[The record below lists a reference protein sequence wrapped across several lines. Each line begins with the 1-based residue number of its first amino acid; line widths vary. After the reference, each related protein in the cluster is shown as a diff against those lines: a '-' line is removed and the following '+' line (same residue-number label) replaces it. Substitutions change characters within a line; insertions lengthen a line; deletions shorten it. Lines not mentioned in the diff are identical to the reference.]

1 MITTITKRKD
11 LEVRK
16 IMYNYFNFNGTQI
29 NDLAIVTSIEKPYI
43 PEKSIDTISVSS
55 RDGEI
60 FDGAKYDPIS
70 IPISLAIIGASEE
83 EYKTRVQC
91 LHDIFN
97 TKQEVPIKFCENI
110 TIYGMLKGSFK
121 VKKKNSMSGYS
132 DIELICHTPYSY
144 SDNVQAYNAEDNQQ
158 TVVVENNGELPTL
171 PYVSIGFGADAHF
184 AQLQN
189 NKTGERILVGDYPHL
204 QLSTTK
210 KEQTL
215 ILHDP
220 CTSVGTLIQSG
231 ANINSGRGTGGSFT
245 ISSGGESFILS
256 ELGSSSTEKI
266 KGACARI
273 ALSKNIDDFKVM
285 VRMQCRSS
293 GKNGDPNNLLS
304 EQEKVQEKVIE
315 GGKVT
320 YYEVTANGVNY
331 RTQPSTKGKSQG
343 IIPKGTKLTDVT
355 IQNGWA
361 KIKYKTKTYYVSAKY
376 IKKQVKDNSK
386 SVVKEFTVA
395 NMWLTPSKTLTGAS
409 GVVYTK
415 PNPSSKVEC
424 TIPYGTKLRIIQRPY
439 TYKPKDS
446 NSASQT
452 ITYYRIYKPWKDKN
466 GKKHYGYINVDNL
479 KGAGAMDNSVDY
491 SDDPAY
497 ADHKTGIAE
506 VYGFD
511 VNGTQIFRLYLGDI
525 NPYFEYNQAEVSVS
539 KKSILITSNDKPK
552 EKTDQ
557 TVDNNGK
564 IVTNHY
570 MSGKHGTW
578 NDANAY
584 FTLTRKKTGEN
595 YVYSA
600 QVQKNDDGKFTQSI
614 SANNKRSSEFSTN
627 ALSYLAIYI
636 GTMADSLEN
645 ACGVGISDIKVY
657 ELNPEGEEEVNVKY
671 FESGDKLDL
680 DFENGDCYLNN
691 ELRNDLVDIGSIY
704 FTVDEGETTLQV
716 VSDDTSASLGV
727 LVRERWLGVVD
738 EDRSTPPQN
747 LNLTS
752 E

>member
-1 MITTITKRKD
+1 
-11 LEVRK
+11 
-16 IMYNYFNFNGTQI
+16 MYNYFNFNGTQI

-43 PEKSIDTISVSS
+43 PEKSIDTINVSS

-60 FDGAKYDPIS
+60 FDGAKYDPVS
-70 IPISLAIIGASEE
+70 IPISLVIIGDTEE
-83 EYKTRVQC
+83 DYKTRVQC
-91 LHDIFN
+91 LHDILN

-110 TIYGMLKGSFK
+110 TIYGMLKGALK
-121 VKKKNSMSGYS
+121 VKKKNSMSGYA

-144 SDNVQAYNAEDNQQ
+144 SDNVQAYNAEDGQQ
-158 TVVVENNGELPTL
+158 TVVVENNGELATL

-184 AQLQN
+184 AQVQN
-189 NKTGERILVGDYPHL
+189 NKTGEKILVGDYPQL

-210 KEQTL
+210 SEQTL

-231 ANINSGRGTGGSFT
+231 ANINSGRGTDGSFT

-256 ELGSSSTEKI
+256 ELGNSSEKI

-273 ALSKNIDDFKVM
+273 TLSKNIDDFKVM

-293 GKNGDPNNLLS
+293 GKNGDPNNIKS
-304 EQEKVQEKVIE
+304 EQEKVNETV
-315 GGKVT
+315 VT
-320 YYEVTANGVNY
+320 GDKSYYYEVTANGLNY
-331 RTQPSTKGKSQG
+331 RTGPGTNYTSKG
-343 IIPKGTKLTDVT
+343 IIPKGTKLTEVT

-361 KIKYKTKTYYVSAKY
+361 KIKYKTKTYYVYAKY
-376 IKKQVKDNSK
+376 LKKKVKDNSK
-386 SVVKEFTVA
+386 STVQTFTVA
-395 NMWLTPSKTLTGAS
+395 NMLLVPTKTLTGAS

-415 PNPSSKVEC
+415 PNLGSKVEC
-424 TIPYGTKLRIIQRPY
+424 TIPYGTTLRIIQRTY
-439 TYKPKDS
+439 TYTYTDS
-446 NSASQT
+446 NNSKQT
-452 ITYYRIYKPWKDKN
+452 VKFYRIYKPWKDKN
-466 GKKHYGYINVDNL
+466 GKNHYGYVNVDNL
-479 KGAGAMDNSVDY
+479 KGYAGVDNSVDY

-511 VNGTQIFRLYLGDI
+511 INGTQIFRLYLGDI
-525 NPYFEYNQAEVSVS
+525 NQYFEYNQAEVSVS
-539 KKSILITSNDKPK
+539 KNSILKTSNTTPK
-552 EKTDQ
+552 EYTDK
-557 TVDNNGK
+557 TVDANGK
-564 IVTNHY
+564 TVTNHY
-570 MSGKHGTW
+570 MSGQYGSW

-584 FTLTRKKTGEN
+584 FTLTRKKTGKY

-600 QVQKNDDGKFTQSI
+600 QVQKNDDGTFTQSV
-614 SANNKRSSEFSTN
+614 SANNKRSSEYSTEP
-627 ALSYLAIYI
+627 LSYLAIYI
-636 GTMADSLEN
+636 GTMADKLEN

-657 ELNPEGEEEVNVKY
+657 ELNPESEEISNIKY
-671 FESGDKLDL
+671 FKAGDKVDL

-691 ELRNDLVDIGSIY
+691 ELRNDLVDIGSSY

-716 VSDDTSASLGV
+716 VSDDTTASLGV
-727 LVRERWLGVVD
+727 LIREKWLGVVD

>member
-1 MITTITKRKD
+1 
-11 LEVRK
+11 
-16 IMYNYFNFNGTQI
+16 MYNYFNFNGTQI

-43 PEKSIDTISVSS
+43 PEKSIDTINVSS

-60 FDGAKYDPIS
+60 FDGAKYDPVS
-70 IPISLAIIGASEE
+70 IPISLVIIGDTEE
-83 EYKTRVQC
+83 DYKTRVQC
-91 LHDIFN
+91 LHDILN

-110 TIYGMLKGSFK
+110 TIYGMLKGALK
-121 VKKKNSMSGYS
+121 VKKKNSMSGYA

-144 SDNVQAYNAEDNQQ
+144 SDNVQAYNAEDGQQ
-158 TVVVENNGELPTL
+158 TVVVENNGELATL

-184 AQLQN
+184 AQVQN
-189 NKTGERILVGDYPHL
+189 NKTGEKILVGDYPQL

-210 KEQTL
+210 SEQTL

-231 ANINSGRGTGGSFT
+231 ANINSGRGTDGSFT

-256 ELGSSSTEKI
+256 ELGNSSEKI

-293 GKNGDPNNLLS
+293 GINGDPNNIKS
-304 EQEKVQEKVIE
+304 EQEKVNETV
-315 GGKVT
+315 VT
-320 YYEVTANGVNY
+320 GDKSYYYEVTANGLNY
-331 RTQPSTKGKSQG
+331 RTGPGTNYTSKG
-343 IIPKGTKLTDVT
+343 IIPKGTKLTEVT

-361 KIKYKTKTYYVSAKY
+361 KIKYKTKTYYVYAKY
-376 IKKQVKDNSK
+376 LKKKVKDNSK
-386 SVVKEFTVA
+386 STVQTFTVA
-395 NMWLTPSKTLTGAS
+395 NMLLVPTKTLTGAS

-415 PNPSSKVEC
+415 PNLGSKVEC
-424 TIPYGTKLRIIQRPY
+424 TIPYGTTLRIIQRTY
-439 TYKPKDS
+439 TYTYTDS
-446 NSASQT
+446 NNSKQT
-452 ITYYRIYKPWKDKN
+452 VKFYRIYKPWKDKN
-466 GKKHYGYINVDNL
+466 GKNHYGYVNVDNL
-479 KGAGAMDNSVDY
+479 KGYAGVDNSVDY

-511 VNGTQIFRLYLGDI
+511 INGTQIFRLYLGDI
-525 NPYFEYNQAEVSVS
+525 NQYFEYNQAEVSVS
-539 KKSILITSNDKPK
+539 KNSILKTSNTTPK
-552 EKTDQ
+552 EYTDK
-557 TVDNNGK
+557 TVDANGK
-564 IVTNHY
+564 TVTNHY
-570 MSGKHGTW
+570 MSGQYGSW

-584 FTLTRKKTGEN
+584 FTLTRKKTGKY

-600 QVQKNDDGKFTQSI
+600 QVQKNDDGTFTQSV
-614 SANNKRSSEFSTN
+614 SANNKRSSEYSTEP
-627 ALSYLAIYI
+627 LSYLAIYI
-636 GTMADSLEN
+636 GTMADKLEN

-657 ELNPEGEEEVNVKY
+657 ELNPESEEISNIKY

-691 ELRNDLVDIGSIY
+691 ELRNDLVDIGSSY

-727 LVRERWLGVVD
+727 LIREKWLGVVD
-738 EDRSTPPQN
+738 EDRSTPAEN

>member
-1 MITTITKRKD
+1 
-11 LEVRK
+11 
-16 IMYNYFNFNGTQI
+16 MYNYFNFNGTQI

-43 PEKSIDTISVSS
+43 PEKSIDTINVSS

-60 FDGAKYDPIS
+60 FDGAKYDPVS
-70 IPISLAIIGASEE
+70 IPISLAIIGDTEE

-91 LHDIFN
+91 LHDILS

-110 TIYGMLKGSFK
+110 TIYGMLKGALK
-121 VKKKNSMSGYS
+121 VKKKNSMSGYA

-144 SDNVQAYNAEDNQQ
+144 SDNVHAYNAEDGQQ
-158 TVVVENNGELPTL
+158 TVVVENNGELATL

-184 AQLQN
+184 AQVQN
-189 NKTGERILVGDYPHL
+189 NKTGEKILVGDYPQL

-210 KEQTL
+210 SEQTL

-231 ANINSGRGTGGSFT
+231 ANINAGRGTDGSFT

-256 ELGSSSTEKI
+256 ELGNSSEKI

-293 GKNGDPNNLLS
+293 GKNGDPNNVLS
-304 EQEKVQEKVIE
+304 EQEKVKETVVE

-320 YYEVTANGVNY
+320 YYEVTANGLNY
-331 RTQPSTKGKSQG
+331 RTGPGTNYTSKG

-361 KIKYKTKTYYVSAKY
+361 KIKYKTKTYYVYAKY
-376 IKKQVKDNSK
+376 LTQKIKDNSK
-386 SVVKEFTVA
+386 STVQEFTVA

-409 GVVYTK
+409 CVVYTK
-415 PNPSSKVEC
+415 PDLGSKVEC
-424 TIPYGTKLRIIQRPY
+424 TIPYGTVLRIIQRTY
-439 TYKPKDS
+439 TYTYTDS
-446 NSASQT
+446 NNSKQT
-452 ITYYRIYKPWKDKN
+452 VKFYRIYKPWKDKN
-466 GKKHYGYINVDNL
+466 GKNHYGYINVDNL
-479 KGAGAMDNSVDY
+479 KGAAAMDTSVDY
-491 SDDPAY
+491 TNDPAY

-511 VNGTQIFRLYLGDI
+511 INGTQIFRLYLGDI
-525 NPYFEYNQAEVSVS
+525 NQYFEYNQAEVSVS
-539 KKSILITSNDKPK
+539 KKSILITSNDTPK

-570 MSGKHGTW
+570 MSGKHGSW

-584 FTLTRKKTGEN
+584 FTLTRKKTGEY

-600 QVQKNDDGKFTQSI
+600 QVQKNDDGTFTQSV
-614 SANNKRSSEFSTN
+614 SANNKRSSEYSTEP
-627 ALSYLAIYI
+627 LSYLAIYI
-636 GTMADSLEN
+636 GTMADKLEN

-657 ELNPEGEEEVNVKY
+657 ELNPESEEISNIKY

-691 ELRNDLVDIGSIY
+691 ELRNDLVDIGSSY

-727 LVRERWLGVVD
+727 LIREKWLGVVD
-738 EDRSTPPQN
+738 EDRSTPAEN

>member
-1 MITTITKRKD
+1 
-11 LEVRK
+11 
-16 IMYNYFNFNGTQI
+16 MYNYFNFNGSQI

-70 IPISLAIIGASEE
+70 IPISLVVIGDNEE
-83 EYKTRVQC
+83 DYKTRVQC
-91 LHDIFN
+91 LHDLLS

-110 TIYGMLKGSFK
+110 TIYGMLKGSLK
-121 VKKKNSMSGYS
+121 VKKKNSVSGYA

-144 SDNVQAYNAEDNQQ
+144 SDNVQAYNAEDNAQ
-158 TVVVENNGELPTL
+158 TVVVENNGEVATL

-189 NKTGERILVGDYPHL
+189 NKTGEKILVGDYPQL

-231 ANINSGRGTGGSFT
+231 ANINSGRGTDGSFT

-256 ELGSSSTEKI
+256 ELGSSTEKI

-273 ALSKNIDDFKVM
+273 NLSKNIDDFKVM

-293 GKNGDPNNLLS
+293 GKNGDPNNVLS
-304 EQEKVQEKVIE
+304 EQEKVKETVVE

-395 NMWLTPSKTLTGAS
+395 NMWLTPSKTLTGGSCA
-409 GVVYTK
+409 VYTK
-415 PNPSSKVEC
+415 PNPGSKVEC
-424 TIPYGTKLRIIQRPY
+424 TIPYGTKLRIIQRVY

-466 GKKHYGYINVDNL
+466 GKKHTGYINVDYL
-479 KGAGAMDNSVDY
+479 KGAAAIDNSVDY

-557 TVDNNGK
+557 TVDNSGK
-564 IVTNHY
+564 IITNHY
-570 MSGKHGTW
+570 MSGKHGSW

-584 FTLTRKKTGEN
+584 FTLTRKKTGKN

-600 QVQKNDDGKFTQSI
+600 QVQKNDDGKFTQSV
-614 SANNKRSSEFSTN
+614 SANNKRSSEYSTN

-657 ELNPEGEEEVNVKY
+657 ELNPESEEQVNIKY

-691 ELRNDLVDIGSIY
+691 ELRNDLVDIGSSY

-716 VSDDTSASLGV
+716 VSDDTTASLGV
-727 LVRERWLGVVD
+727 LIRERWLGVVD
-738 EDRSTPPQN
+738 EDRSTPAQN

>member
-1 MITTITKRKD
+1 
-11 LEVRK
+11 
-16 IMYNYFNFNGTQI
+16 MYNYFNFNGSQI

-43 PEKSIDTISVSS
+43 PEKSIDTIDVSS

-60 FDGAKYDPIS
+60 FDGAKYDSIT
-70 IPISLAIIGASEE
+70 IPISLAIVGVSEND
-83 EYKTRVQC
+83 YRTRVQC
-91 LHDIFN
+91 LHDILS

-110 TIYGMLKGSFK
+110 TIYGMLKGVFK
-121 VKKKNSMSGYS
+121 VKKKNSTSGYA
-132 DIELICHTPYSY
+132 DIELICHVPYSY
-144 SDNVQAYNAEDNQQ
+144 SDNVLAYNTEENAQE
-158 TVVVENNGELPTL
+158 VVVENNGGLPTL
-171 PYVSIGFGADAHF
+171 PYVSIGFGKDAHF
-184 AQLQN
+184 AQIQN
-189 NKTGERILVGDYPHL
+189 NKTGEKLLVGDYPKL
-204 QLSTTK
+204 ELSTTK

-256 ELGSSSTEKI
+256 ELGNSTEKI

-293 GKNGDPNNLLS
+293 GKNGDPNNVLS
-304 EQEKVQEKVIE
+304 EQEKVKETVVE
-315 GGKVT
+315 GSKVT

-376 IKKQVKDNSK
+376 IKKKVKDNSK
-386 SVVKEFTVA
+386 STVKEFTVA
-395 NMWLTPSKTLTGAS
+395 NMWLTPSKTLTGGS

-415 PNPSSKVEC
+415 PNPGSKVEC
-424 TIPYGTKLRIIQRPY
+424 TIPYGTKLRIIQRAY

-466 GKKHYGYINVDNL
+466 GKNHYGYINVDNL
-479 KGAGAMDNSVDY
+479 KGAAAIDNSVDY

-557 TVDNNGK
+557 TVDNSGK
-564 IVTNHY
+564 VVTNHY

-584 FTLTRKKTGEN
+584 FTLTRKKTGKN

-600 QVQKNDDGKFTQSI
+600 QIQKNDDGKFTQSI

-657 ELNPEGEEEVNVKY
+657 DLSPESEEQVNVKY

-716 VSDDTSASLGV
+716 VSDDKSASLGV
-727 LVRERWLGVVD
+727 LVREKWLGVVD

>member
-1 MITTITKRKD
+1 
-11 LEVRK
+11 
-16 IMYNYFNFNGTQI
+16 MYNYFNFNGTQI

-43 PEKSIDTISVSS
+43 PEKSIDTINVSS

-60 FDGAKYDPIS
+60 FDGAKYDSIS
-70 IPISLAIIGASEE
+70 IPISLAVIGDTEDD
-83 EYKTRVQC
+83 YKTRVQC
-91 LHDIFN
+91 LHDILD

-110 TIYGMLKGSFK
+110 TIYGMLKGALK
-121 VKKKNSMSGYS
+121 VKKKNSMSGYA

-144 SDNVQAYNAEDNQQ
+144 SDNVHAYNAEDGQQ
-158 TVVVENNGELPTL
+158 TVVVENNGELATL

-184 AQLQN
+184 AQVQN
-189 NKTGERILVGDYPHL
+189 NKTGEKILVGDYPQL

-210 KEQTL
+210 SEQTL

-231 ANINSGRGTGGSFT
+231 ANINAGRGTDGSFT

-256 ELGSSSTEKI
+256 ELGNSSEKI

-293 GKNGDPNNLLS
+293 GKNGDPNNIKS
-304 EQEKVQEKVIE
+304 EQEKVNETV
-315 GGKVT
+315 VT
-320 YYEVTANGVNY
+320 GDKSYYYEVTANGLNY
-331 RTQPSTKGKSQG
+331 RTGPGTNYTSKG
-343 IIPKGTKLTDVT
+343 IIPKGTKLTEVT

-361 KIKYKTKTYYVSAKY
+361 KIKYKTKTYYVYAKY
-376 IKKQVKDNSK
+376 LKKKVKDNSK
-386 SVVKEFTVA
+386 STVQTFTVA
-395 NMWLTPSKTLTGAS
+395 NMLLVPTKTLTGAS

-415 PNPSSKVEC
+415 PNLGSKVEC
-424 TIPYGTKLRIIQRPY
+424 TIPYGTTLRIIQRTY
-439 TYKPKDS
+439 TYTYTDS
-446 NSASQT
+446 NNSKQT
-452 ITYYRIYKPWKDKN
+452 VKFYRIYKPWKDKN
-466 GKKHYGYINVDNL
+466 GKNHYGYVNVDNL
-479 KGAGAMDNSVDY
+479 KGYAGVDNSVDY

-511 VNGTQIFRLYLGDI
+511 INGTQIFRLYLGDI
-525 NPYFEYNQAEVSVS
+525 NQYFEYNQAEVSIS
-539 KKSILITSNDKPK
+539 KKSILKTSNDSPN
-552 EKTDQ
+552 EDTDK
-557 TVDNNGK
+557 TVDSSGK
-564 IVTNHY
+564 VVTNHY
-570 MSGKHGTW
+570 MSGQYGSW

-584 FTLTRKKTGEN
+584 FTLTRKKTGQY

-600 QVQKNDDGKFTQSI
+600 QVQKNDDGTFTQSV
-614 SANNKRSSEFSTN
+614 SANNKRSSEYSTEP
-627 ALSYLAIYI
+627 LSYLAIYI
-636 GTMADSLEN
+636 GTMADKLEN

-657 ELNPEGEEEVNVKY
+657 ELNPESEEISNIKY
-671 FESGDKLDL
+671 FKAGDKVDL
-680 DFENGDCYLNN
+680 DFENGDCYVNN
-691 ELRNDLVDIGSIY
+691 ELRNDLVDIGSSY
-704 FTVDEGETTLQV
+704 FRVNEGETTLQV

-727 LVRERWLGVVD
+727 LIREKWLGVVD
-738 EDRSTPPQN
+738 EDRSTPAEN

>member
-1 MITTITKRKD
+1 
-11 LEVRK
+11 
-16 IMYNYFNFNGTQI
+16 MYNYFNFNGSQI

-70 IPISLAIIGASEE
+70 IPISLVVIGDNEE
-83 EYKTRVQC
+83 DYKTRVQC
-91 LHDIFN
+91 LHDLLS

-110 TIYGMLKGSFK
+110 TIYGMLKGSLK
-121 VKKKNSMSGYS
+121 VKKKNSVSGYA

-144 SDNVQAYNAEDNQQ
+144 SDNVQAYNAEDNAQ
-158 TVVVENNGELPTL
+158 TVVVENNGELATL

-189 NKTGERILVGDYPHL
+189 NKTGEKILVGDYPQL

-273 ALSKNIDDFKVM
+273 NLSKNIDDFKVM

-293 GKNGDPNNLLS
+293 GKNGDPNNVLS
-304 EQEKVQEKVIE
+304 EQEKVKETVVE

-395 NMWLTPSKTLTGAS
+395 NMWLTPSKTLTGGSCA
-409 GVVYTK
+409 VYTK
-415 PNPSSKVEC
+415 PNPGSKVEC
-424 TIPYGTKLRIIQRPY
+424 TIPYGTKLRIIQRAY

-466 GKKHYGYINVDNL
+466 GKKHTGYINVDYL
-479 KGAGAMDNSVDY
+479 KGAAAIDNSVDY

-525 NPYFEYNQAEVSVS
+525 NPYFEYNQAEVSIS
-539 KKSILITSNDKPK
+539 KKSILITSNDKPN

-570 MSGKHGTW
+570 MSGKHGSW

-584 FTLTRKKTGEN
+584 FTLTRKKTGKN

-600 QVQKNDDGKFTQSI
+600 QVQKNEDGKFTQSV
-614 SANNKRSSEFSTN
+614 SANNKRSSEYSTN

-657 ELNPEGEEEVNVKY
+657 ELNPESEEQVNVKY

-716 VSDDTSASLGV
+716 VSDDTTASLGV
-727 LVRERWLGVVD
+727 LIREKWLGVVD
-738 EDRSTPPQN
+738 EDRSTPPQD

>member
-1 MITTITKRKD
+1 
-11 LEVRK
+11 
-16 IMYNYFNFNGTQI
+16 MYNYFNFNGTQI

-91 LHDIFN
+91 LHDILS

-110 TIYGMLKGSFK
+110 TIYGMLKGTLK
-121 VKKKNSMSGYS
+121 VKKKNSMSGYA

-189 NKTGERILVGDYPHL
+189 NKTGEKILVGDYPHL

-231 ANINSGRGTGGSFT
+231 ANINSGRGTDGSFT

-293 GKNGDPNNLLS
+293 GKNGDPNNVLS
-304 EQEKVQEKVIE
+304 EQEKVKETVVE

-376 IKKQVKDNSK
+376 IKKKVKDNSK
-386 SVVKEFTVA
+386 STVKEFTVA
-395 NMWLTPSKTLTGAS
+395 NMWLTPDKTLTGGS

-415 PNPSSKVEC
+415 PNPGSKVEC
-424 TIPYGTKLRIIQRPY
+424 TIPYGTKLRIIQRAY

-466 GKKHYGYINVDNL
+466 GKNHYGYINVDNL
-479 KGAGAMDNSVDY
+479 KGAAAMDNSVDY

-511 VNGTQIFRLYLGDI
+511 VNGTQIFRMYLGDI

-584 FTLTRKKTGEN
+584 FTLTRKKTGKN

-600 QVQKNDDGKFTQSI
+600 QVQKNDDGKFTQSV

-657 ELNPEGEEEVNVKY
+657 ELNPESEEEVNIKY

>member
-1 MITTITKRKD
+1 MTKRKD
-11 LEVRK
+11 LEVRR
-16 IMYNYFNFNGTQI
+16 IMYNYFNFDGSQI

-43 PEKSIDTISVSS
+43 PEKSIDTINVSS

-70 IPISLAIIGASEE
+70 IPISLAIIGDRIED
-83 EYKTRVQC
+83 YRTRVQC
-91 LHDIFN
+91 LHDILS

-110 TIYGMLKGSFK
+110 TIYGMLKSAFK
-121 VKKKNSMSGYS
+121 VKKKNRTCAYA
-132 DIELICHTPYSY
+132 DIELICHVPYSY
-144 SDNVQAYNAEDNQQ
+144 SDNVLAYNAGEGKQ
-158 TVVVENNGELPTL
+158 TVVVQNNGELPTL

-189 NKTGERILVGDYPHL
+189 NKTGEKMLIGDYPQL
-204 QLSTTK
+204 QLSSTK
-210 KEQTL
+210 KDQTL
-215 ILHDP
+215 ILHNP
-220 CTSVGTLIQSG
+220 CESVGTLIQSG
-231 ANINSGRGTGGSFT
+231 ANINSGRDTGGSFT
-245 ISSGGESFILS
+245 ISASGNSFILG

-293 GKNGDPNNLLS
+293 GKNGDPNNIKS
-304 EQEKVQEKVIE
+304 EQEKVKETVIT
-315 GGKVT
+315 GGKSH
-320 YYEVTANGVNY
+320 YYVVNANGVNY

-361 KIKYKTKTYYVSAKY
+361 KIKYKTKTYYVSSKY
-376 IKKQVKDNSK
+376 LKKQVKDNSK
-386 SVVKEFTVA
+386 STVQEFTVA
-395 NMWLTPSKTLTGAS
+395 NMLLVPTKTLTGAS
-409 GVVYTK
+409 CPVYTK
-415 PNPSSKVEC
+415 PNLGSKVEC
-424 TIPYGTKLRIIQRPY
+424 TIPYGTALRIIQRTY
-439 TYKPKDS
+439 TYTYTDS
-446 NSASQT
+446 NNSKQT
-452 ITYYRIYKPWKDKN
+452 VKFYRIYKPWKDKN
-466 GKKHYGYINVDNL
+466 GKKHYGYVNVENL
-479 KGAGAMDNSVDY
+479 KGYAGVDNSVDY
-491 SDDPAY
+491 SDDPDY

-511 VNGTQIFRLYLGDI
+511 INGTQIFRLYLGDT
-525 NPYFEYNQAEVSVS
+525 NEYFEYNQAEVSIS
-539 KKSILITSNDKPK
+539 KKSILKTSNASPK
-552 EKTDQ
+552 EHTDK
-557 TVDNNGK
+557 TVDADGK
-564 IVTNHY
+564 QVTNHY
-570 MSGKHGTW
+570 MSGQYGSW

-584 FTLTRKKTGEN
+584 FTLTRKKTGKN

-600 QVQKNDDGKFTQSI
+600 QVQKNEGGKFTKSV
-614 SANNKRSSEFSTN
+614 SANNKRSNEYSTEQ
-627 ALSYLAIYI
+627 LSYLAIYL
-636 GTMADSLEN
+636 GTMADKLEN

-657 ELNPEGEEEVNVKY
+657 ELNPESEEISNIKY

-691 ELRNDLVDIGSIY
+691 ELRNDLVDIGSTY

-716 VSDDTSASLGV
+716 FSDDKSASLGV
-727 LVRERWLGVVD
+727 LIREKWLGVVD
-738 EDRSTPPQN
+738 EDRSTPPEN

>member
-1 MITTITKRKD
+1 
-11 LEVRK
+11 
-16 IMYNYFNFNGTQI
+16 MYNYFNFNGSQI

-70 IPISLAIIGASEE
+70 IPISLVVIGDNEE
-83 EYKTRVQC
+83 DYKTRVQC
-91 LHDIFN
+91 LHDLLS

-110 TIYGMLKGSFK
+110 TIYGMLKGALK
-121 VKKKNSMSGYS
+121 VKKKNSVSGYA

-144 SDNVQAYNAEDNQQ
+144 SDNVQAYNAEDNAQ
-158 TVVVENNGELPTL
+158 TVVVENNGEVATL

-189 NKTGERILVGDYPHL
+189 NKTGEKILVGDYPHL
-204 QLSTTK
+204 NLSTTK

-231 ANINSGRGTGGSFT
+231 ANINAGRGTGGSFT

-293 GKNGDPNNLLS
+293 GKNGDPNNILS
-304 EQEKVQEKVIE
+304 EQEKVKETVIE
-315 GGKVT
+315 GGKVH

-395 NMWLTPSKTLTGAS
+395 NMWLTPSKTLTGGSCA
-409 GVVYTK
+409 VYTK
-415 PNPSSKVEC
+415 PNPGSKVEC

-466 GKKHYGYINVDNL
+466 GKKHTGYINVDYL
-479 KGAGAMDNSVDY
+479 KGAAALDNSVDY

-525 NPYFEYNQAEVSVS
+525 NPYFEYNQAEVSIS
-539 KKSILITSNDKPK
+539 KNSILKTSNDKPN

-564 IVTNHY
+564 IITNHY
-570 MSGKHGTW
+570 MSGKHGSW

-584 FTLTRKKTGEN
+584 FTLTRKKTGKH

-600 QVQKNDDGKFTQSI
+600 QVQKNDNGKFTQSV
-614 SANNKRSSEFSTN
+614 SANNKRSNAYSTEP
-627 ALSYLAIYI
+627 LSYLAIYI
-636 GTMADSLEN
+636 GTMADKLEN
-645 ACGVGISDIKVY
+645 ACGVGISDIRVY
-657 ELNPEGEEEVNVKY
+657 ELNPESEEQTNIKY

-704 FTVDEGETTLQV
+704 FTVDEGETTIQV
-716 VSDDTSASLGV
+716 VSDDTTASLGV
-727 LVRERWLGVVD
+727 LIREKWLGVVD

>member
-1 MITTITKRKD
+1 
-11 LEVRK
+11 
-16 IMYNYFNFNGTQI
+16 MYNYFNFNGTQI

-43 PEKSIDTISVSS
+43 PEKSIDTINVSS

-60 FDGAKYDPIS
+60 FDGAKYDPVS
-70 IPISLAIIGASEE
+70 IPISLVIIGDTEE
-83 EYKTRVQC
+83 DYKTRVQC
-91 LHDIFN
+91 LHDILN

-110 TIYGMLKGSFK
+110 TIYGMLKGALK
-121 VKKKNSMSGYS
+121 VKKKNSMSGYA

-144 SDNVQAYNAEDNQQ
+144 SDNVQAYNAEDGQQ
-158 TVVVENNGELPTL
+158 TVVVENNGELATL

-184 AQLQN
+184 AQVQN
-189 NKTGERILVGDYPHL
+189 NKTGEKILVGDYPQL

-210 KEQTL
+210 SEQTL

-231 ANINSGRGTGGSFT
+231 ANINSGRGTDGSFT

-256 ELGSSSTEKI
+256 ELGNSSEKI

-293 GKNGDPNNLLS
+293 GKNGDPNNIKS
-304 EQEKVQEKVIE
+304 EQEKVNETV
-315 GGKVT
+315 VT
-320 YYEVTANGVNY
+320 GDKSYYYEVTANGLNY
-331 RTQPSTKGKSQG
+331 RTGPGTNYTSKG
-343 IIPKGTKLTDVT
+343 IIPKGTKLTEVT

-361 KIKYKTKTYYVSAKY
+361 KIKYKTKTYYVYAKY
-376 IKKQVKDNSK
+376 LKKKVKDNSK
-386 SVVKEFTVA
+386 STVQTFTVA
-395 NMWLTPSKTLTGAS
+395 NMLLVPTKTLTGAA

-415 PNPSSKVEC
+415 PNLGSKVEC
-424 TIPYGTKLRIIQRPY
+424 TIPYGETLRIIQRTY
-439 TYKPKDS
+439 TYTYTDS
-446 NSASQT
+446 NNSKQT
-452 ITYYRIYKPWKDKN
+452 VKFYRIYKPWKDKN
-466 GKKHYGYINVDNL
+466 GKNHYGYVNVDNL
-479 KGAGAMDNSVDY
+479 KGYAGVDNSVDY

-511 VNGTQIFRLYLGDI
+511 INGTQIFRLYLGDI
-525 NPYFEYNQAEVSVS
+525 NQYFEYNQAEVSVS
-539 KKSILITSNDKPK
+539 KNSILKTSNTTPK
-552 EKTDQ
+552 EYTDK
-557 TVDNNGK
+557 TVDADGK
-564 IVTNHY
+564 VVTNHY
-570 MSGKHGTW
+570 MSGQYGSW

-584 FTLTRKKTGEN
+584 FTLTRKKTGQY

-600 QVQKNDDGKFTQSI
+600 QVQKNDDGTFTQSV
-614 SANNKRSSEFSTN
+614 SANNKRSSEYSTEP
-627 ALSYLAIYI
+627 LSYLAIYI
-636 GTMADSLEN
+636 GTMADKLEN

-657 ELNPEGEEEVNVKY
+657 ELNPESEEISNIKY
-671 FESGDKLDL
+671 FKAGDKVDL
-680 DFENGDCYLNN
+680 DFENGDCYVNN
-691 ELRNDLVDIGSIY
+691 ELRNDLVDIGSSY
-704 FTVDEGETTLQV
+704 FRVNEGETTLQV

-727 LVRERWLGVVD
+727 LIREKWLGVVD
-738 EDRSTPPQN
+738 EDRSTPAEN

>member
-1 MITTITKRKD
+1 
-11 LEVRK
+11 
-16 IMYNYFNFNGTQI
+16 MYNYFNFDGNQI

-70 IPISLAIIGASEE
+70 IPISLAVIGDNEE
-83 EYKTRVQC
+83 DYKTRVQC
-91 LHDIFN
+91 LHDILS

-110 TIYGMLKGSFK
+110 TIYGMLKGALK
-121 VKKKNSMSGYS
+121 IKKKNSVSGYA

-144 SDNVQAYNAEDNQQ
+144 SDNVQAYNAEDNAQ

-189 NKTGERILVGDYPHL
+189 NKTGEKMLIGDYPQL

-210 KEQTL
+210 KDQTL
-215 ILHDP
+215 ILHNP
-220 CTSVGTLIQSG
+220 CESVGTLIQSG
-231 ANINSGRGTGGSFT
+231 ANINSDRGTDGSFT
-245 ISSGGESFILS
+245 ISASGNSFILS
-256 ELGSSSTEKI
+256 ELGSSTEKI

-273 ALSKNIDDFKVM
+273 NLSKNIDDFKVM
-285 VRMQCRSS
+285 VRMQCKSS
-293 GKNGDPNNLLS
+293 GKNGDPNNIKS
-304 EQEKVQEKVIE
+304 EQEKVKETVIE
-315 GGKVT
+315 GGKST
-320 YYEVTANGVNY
+320 YYVVNASGVNY

-355 IQNGWA
+355 MANGWA
-361 KIKYKTKTYYVSAKY
+361 KIKYKTKTYYVSSKY
-376 IKKQVKDNSK
+376 LSKQVKDNSK
-386 SVVKEFTVA
+386 STVQEFTVA
-395 NMWLTPSKTLTGAS
+395 NMLLVPTKTLTGAS
-409 GVVYTK
+409 CVVYTK
-415 PNPSSKVEC
+415 PNLGSKVEC
-424 TIPYGTKLRIIQRPY
+424 TIPYGKTLRIIQRTY
-439 TYKPKDS
+439 TYTYTDS
-446 NSASQT
+446 NNSKQT
-452 ITYYRIYKPWKDKN
+452 VKFYRIYKPWKDKN

-479 KGAGAMDNSVDY
+479 KGYAGVDNSVDY
-491 SDDPAY
+491 SDDPDY

-511 VNGTQIFRLYLGDI
+511 INGTQIFRLYLGDI
-525 NPYFEYNQAEVSVS
+525 NEYFEYNQAEVSIS
-539 KKSILITSNDKPK
+539 KKSILKTSNASPK
-552 EKTDQ
+552 EDTDK
-557 TVDNNGK
+557 TVDADGK
-564 IVTNHY
+564 VVTNHY
-570 MSGKHGTW
+570 MSGQYGSW

-584 FTLTRKKTGEN
+584 FTLTRKKTGKN

-600 QVQKNDDGKFTQSI
+600 QVQKNDNGKFTKSI
-614 SANNKRSSEFSTN
+614 SANNKRSSEYSTN

-636 GTMADSLEN
+636 GTMADKLEN

-657 ELNPEGEEEVNVKY
+657 ELNPESEEISNIKY

-691 ELRNDLVDIGSIY
+691 ELRNDLVDIGSTY
-704 FTVDEGETTLQV
+704 FTVNEGETTLQV
-716 VSDDTSASLGV
+716 FSDDKSASLGV
-727 LVRERWLGVVD
+727 LVREKWLGVVD
-738 EDRSTPPQN
+738 EDRSTPPAN

>member
-1 MITTITKRKD
+1 
-11 LEVRK
+11 
-16 IMYNYFNFNGTQI
+16 MYNYFNFDGNQI

-43 PEKSIDTISVSS
+43 PEKSIDTINVSS

-70 IPISLAIIGASEE
+70 IPISLAIIGDNEND
-83 EYKTRVQC
+83 YKTRVQC
-91 LHDIFN
+91 LHDILSP
-97 TKQEVPIKFCENI
+97 KQEVPIKFCENI
-110 TIYGMLKGSFK
+110 TIYGMLKGAFK
-121 VKKKNSMSGYS
+121 VKKKNSTSGYA

-144 SDNVQAYNAEDNQQ
+144 SDNVQAYNTEDDQQ

-189 NKTGERILVGDYPHL
+189 NKTGEKMLIGDYPQL

-210 KEQTL
+210 KDQTL
-215 ILHDP
+215 ILHNP
-220 CTSVGTLIQSG
+220 CESVGTLIQSG
-231 ANINSGRGTGGSFT
+231 ANINSGRGTDGSFT
-245 ISSGGESFILS
+245 ISASGNSFILS
-256 ELGSSSTEKI
+256 ELGSSTEKI
-266 KGACARI
+266 KGACARVN
-273 ALSKNIDDFKVM
+273 LSKNIDDFKVM

-293 GKNGDPNNLLS
+293 GINGDPNNIKS
-304 EQEKVQEKVIE
+304 EQEKVKETVVT
-315 GGKVT
+315 GGKT
-320 YYEVTANGVNY
+320 PYYVVNASGVNY

-355 IQNGWA
+355 MANGWA
-361 KIKYKTKTYYVSAKY
+361 KIKYKTKTYYVSSKY
-376 IKKQVKDNSK
+376 LTKQVKDNSK
-386 SVVKEFTVA
+386 STVQEFTVA
-395 NMWLTPSKTLTGAS
+395 NMWLTPTKTLTGAS

-415 PNPSSKVEC
+415 PNLSSKVEC
-424 TIPYGTKLRIIQRPY
+424 TIPYRTKLRIIQRTY
-439 TYKPKDS
+439 TYTYTDS
-446 NSASQT
+446 NNSKQT
-452 ITYYRIYKPWKDKN
+452 VKFYRIYKPWKDKN

-479 KGAGAMDNSVDY
+479 KGYGAVDNSVDY

-511 VNGTQIFRLYLGDI
+511 INGTQIFRLYLGDT
-525 NPYFEYNQAEVSVS
+525 NEYFEYNQAEVSIS
-539 KKSILITSNDKPK
+539 KKSILKTSNASPK
-552 EKTDQ
+552 EHTDK
-557 TVDNNGK
+557 TVDADGK
-564 IVTNHY
+564 QVTNHY
-570 MSGKHGTW
+570 MSGQYGSW

-584 FTLTRKKTGEN
+584 FTLTRKKTGKN

-600 QVQKNDDGKFTQSI
+600 QVQKNDNGKFTKSV
-614 SANNKRSSEFSTN
+614 SANNKRSSEYSTN

-636 GTMADSLEN
+636 GTMADKLEN
-645 ACGVGISDIKVY
+645 ACGVGISDIRVY
-657 ELNPEGEEEVNVKY
+657 ELNPESEEISNIKY
-671 FESGDKLDL
+671 FEAGDKLDL

-691 ELRNDLVDIGSIY
+691 ELRNDLVDIGSSY

-716 VSDDTSASLGV
+716 VSDDKSASLGV
-727 LVRERWLGVVD
+727 LVREKWLGVVD
-738 EDRSTPPQN
+738 EDRSTPPEN

>member
-1 MITTITKRKD
+1 
-11 LEVRK
+11 
-16 IMYNYFNFNGTQI
+16 MYNYFNFNGTQI

-43 PEKSIDTISVSS
+43 PEKSIDTINVSS

-60 FDGAKYDPIS
+60 FDGAKYDPVS
-70 IPISLAIIGASEE
+70 IPISLAIIGDTEE

-91 LHDIFN
+91 LHDILS

-110 TIYGMLKGSFK
+110 TIYGMLKGALK
-121 VKKKNSMSGYS
+121 VKKKNSMSGYA

-144 SDNVQAYNAEDNQQ
+144 SDNVQAYNAEDGQQ
-158 TVVVENNGELPTL
+158 TVVVENNGELATL

-184 AQLQN
+184 AQVQN
-189 NKTGERILVGDYPHL
+189 NKTGEKILVGDYPQL

-210 KEQTL
+210 SEQTL

-231 ANINSGRGTGGSFT
+231 ANINSGRGTDGSFT

-256 ELGSSSTEKI
+256 ELGNSSEKI

-293 GKNGDPNNLLS
+293 GKNGDPNNIKS
-304 EQEKVQEKVIE
+304 EQEKVNETV
-315 GGKVT
+315 VT
-320 YYEVTANGVNY
+320 GDKSYYYEVTANGLNY
-331 RTQPSTKGKSQG
+331 RTGPGTNYTSKG
-343 IIPKGTKLTDVT
+343 IIPKGTKLTEVT

-361 KIKYKTKTYYVSAKY
+361 KIKYKTKTYYVYAKY
-376 IKKQVKDNSK
+376 LKKKVKDNSK
-386 SVVKEFTVA
+386 STVQTFTVA
-395 NMWLTPSKTLTGAS
+395 NMLLVPTKTLTGAS
-409 GVVYTK
+409 CVVYTK
-415 PNPSSKVEC
+415 PNLGSKVEC
-424 TIPYGTKLRIIQRPY
+424 TIPYGTTLRIIQRTY
-439 TYKPKDS
+439 TYTYTDS
-446 NSASQT
+446 NNSKQT
-452 ITYYRIYKPWKDKN
+452 VKFYRIYKPWKDKN
-466 GKKHYGYINVDNL
+466 GKNHYGYVNVDNL
-479 KGAGAMDNSVDY
+479 KGYAGVDNSVDY

-511 VNGTQIFRLYLGDI
+511 INGTQIFRLYLGDI
-525 NPYFEYNQAEVSVS
+525 NQYFEYNQAEVSVS
-539 KKSILITSNDKPK
+539 KKSILKTSNDSPN
-552 EKTDQ
+552 EDTDK
-557 TVDNNGK
+557 TVDANGK
-564 IVTNHY
+564 TVTNHY
-570 MSGKHGTW
+570 MSGQYGSW

-584 FTLTRKKTGEN
+584 FTLTRKKTGQY

-600 QVQKNDDGKFTQSI
+600 QVQKNDDGTFTQSV
-614 SANNKRSSEFSTN
+614 SANNKRSSEYSTEP
-627 ALSYLAIYI
+627 LSYLAIYI
-636 GTMADSLEN
+636 GTMADKLEN

-657 ELNPEGEEEVNVKY
+657 ELNPESEEISNIKY
-671 FESGDKLDL
+671 FKAGDKVDL
-680 DFENGDCYLNN
+680 DFENGDCYVNN
-691 ELRNDLVDIGSIY
+691 ELRNDLVDIGSSY
-704 FTVDEGETTLQV
+704 FRVNEGETTLQV

-727 LVRERWLGVVD
+727 LIREKWLGVVD

>member
-1 MITTITKRKD
+1 
-11 LEVRK
+11 
-16 IMYNYFNFNGTQI
+16 MYNYFNFNGSQI

-70 IPISLAIIGASEE
+70 IPISLVVIGDNEE
-83 EYKTRVQC
+83 DYKTRVQC
-91 LHDIFN
+91 LHDLLS

-110 TIYGMLKGSFK
+110 TIYGMLKGALK
-121 VKKKNSMSGYS
+121 VKKKNSVSGYA

-144 SDNVQAYNAEDNQQ
+144 SDNVQAYNAEDNAQ
-158 TVVVENNGELPTL
+158 TVVVENNGELATL

-189 NKTGERILVGDYPHL
+189 NKTGEKILVGDYPQL

-220 CTSVGTLIQSG
+220 CESVGTLIQSG

-245 ISSGGESFILS
+245 ISSSGNSFILS

-293 GKNGDPNNLLS
+293 GKNGDPNNVLS
-304 EQEKVQEKVIE
+304 EQEKVKETVVE

-395 NMWLTPSKTLTGAS
+395 NMWLTPSKTLTGGSCA
-409 GVVYTK
+409 VYTK
-415 PNPSSKVEC
+415 PNPGSKVEC
-424 TIPYGTKLRIIQRPY
+424 TIPYGTKLRIIQRAY

-466 GKKHYGYINVDNL
+466 GKKHTGYINVDYL
-479 KGAGAMDNSVDY
+479 KGAAALDNSVDY

-539 KKSILITSNDKPK
+539 KKSILITSNDKPN

-557 TVDNNGK
+557 TVDNSGK
-564 IVTNHY
+564 IITNHY
-570 MSGKHGTW
+570 MSGKHGSW

-584 FTLTRKKTGEN
+584 FTLTRKKTGKN

-600 QVQKNDDGKFTQSI
+600 QVQKNDDGKFTQSV
-614 SANNKRSSEFSTN
+614 SANNKRSNAYSTEP
-627 ALSYLAIYI
+627 LSYLAIYI
-636 GTMADSLEN
+636 GTMADTLEN

-657 ELNPEGEEEVNVKY
+657 ELNPESEEQVNIKY

-691 ELRNDLVDIGSIY
+691 ELRNDLVDIGSSY

-727 LVRERWLGVVD
+727 LIREKWLGVVD
-738 EDRSTPPQN
+738 EDRSTPPQD

>member
-1 MITTITKRKD
+1 
-11 LEVRK
+11 
-16 IMYNYFNFNGTQI
+16 MYNYFNFNGTQI

-43 PEKSIDTISVSS
+43 PEKSIDTINVSS

-60 FDGAKYDPIS
+60 FDGAKYDSIS
-70 IPISLAIIGASEE
+70 IPISLAVIGSTEDD
-83 EYKTRVQC
+83 YKTRVQC
-91 LHDIFN
+91 LHDILN

-110 TIYGMLKGSFK
+110 TIYGMLKGALK
-121 VKKKNSMSGYS
+121 VKKKNSMSGYA

-144 SDNVQAYNAEDNQQ
+144 SDNVQAYNAEDGQQ
-158 TVVVENNGELPTL
+158 TVVVENNGELATL

-184 AQLQN
+184 AQVQN
-189 NKTGERILVGDYPHL
+189 NKTGEKILVGDYPQL

-210 KEQTL
+210 SEQTL

-231 ANINSGRGTGGSFT
+231 ANINSGRGTDGSFT

-256 ELGSSSTEKI
+256 ELGNSSEKI

-293 GKNGDPNNLLS
+293 GKNGDPNNIKS
-304 EQEKVQEKVIE
+304 EQEKVNETV
-315 GGKVT
+315 VT
-320 YYEVTANGVNY
+320 GDKSYYYEVTANGLNY
-331 RTQPSTKGKSQG
+331 RTGPGTNYTSKG
-343 IIPKGTKLTDVT
+343 IIPKGTKLTEVT

-361 KIKYKTKTYYVSAKY
+361 KIKYKTKTYYVYAKY
-376 IKKQVKDNSK
+376 LKKKVKDNSK
-386 SVVKEFTVA
+386 STVQTFTVA
-395 NMWLTPSKTLTGAS
+395 NMLLVPTKTLTGAS

-415 PNPSSKVEC
+415 PNLGSKVEC
-424 TIPYGTKLRIIQRPY
+424 TIPYGTPLRIIQRTY
-439 TYKPKDS
+439 TYTYTDS
-446 NSASQT
+446 NNSKQT
-452 ITYYRIYKPWKDKN
+452 VKFYRIYKPWKDKN
-466 GKKHYGYINVDNL
+466 GKNHYGYVNVDNL
-479 KGAGAMDNSVDY
+479 KGYAGVDNSVDY

-511 VNGTQIFRLYLGDI
+511 INGTQIFRLYLGDI
-525 NPYFEYNQAEVSVS
+525 NQYFEYNQAEVSVS
-539 KKSILITSNDKPK
+539 KNSILKTSNTTPQEYTDK
-552 EKTDQ
+552 
-557 TVDNNGK
+557 TVDADGK
-564 IVTNHY
+564 TVTNHY
-570 MSGKHGTW
+570 MSGQYGSW

-584 FTLTRKKTGEN
+584 FTLTRKKTGQY

-600 QVQKNDDGKFTQSI
+600 QVQKNDDGTFTQSV
-614 SANNKRSSEFSTN
+614 SANNKRSSEYSTEP
-627 ALSYLAIYI
+627 LSYLAIYI
-636 GTMADSLEN
+636 GTMADKLEN

-657 ELNPEGEEEVNVKY
+657 ELNPESEEISNIKY
-671 FESGDKLDL
+671 FKAGDKVDL
-680 DFENGDCYLNN
+680 DFENGDCYVNN
-691 ELRNDLVDIGSIY
+691 ELRNDLVDIGSSY
-704 FTVDEGETTLQV
+704 FRVNEGETTLQV

-727 LVRERWLGVVD
+727 LIREKWLGVVD
-738 EDRSTPPQN
+738 EDRSTPAEN

>member
-1 MITTITKRKD
+1 
-11 LEVRK
+11 
-16 IMYNYFNFNGTQI
+16 MYNYFNFNGSQI

-70 IPISLAIIGASEE
+70 IPISLVVIGDNEE
-83 EYKTRVQC
+83 DYKTRVQC
-91 LHDIFN
+91 LHDLLS

-110 TIYGMLKGSFK
+110 TIYGMLKGSLK
-121 VKKKNSMSGYS
+121 VKKKNSVSGYA

-144 SDNVQAYNAEDNQQ
+144 SDNVQAYNAEDNAQ
-158 TVVVENNGELPTL
+158 TVVVENNGEVATL

-189 NKTGERILVGDYPHL
+189 NKTGEKILVGDYPQL

-220 CTSVGTLIQSG
+220 CESVGTLIQSG

-245 ISSGGESFILS
+245 ISSSGNSFILS

-293 GKNGDPNNLLS
+293 GKNGDPNNVLS
-304 EQEKVQEKVIE
+304 EQEKVKETVKE

-320 YYEVTANGVNY
+320 YYEVVANGVNY

-395 NMWLTPSKTLTGAS
+395 NMWLTPSKTLTGGSCA
-409 GVVYTK
+409 VYTK
-415 PNPSSKVEC
+415 PNPGSKVEC
-424 TIPYGTKLRIIQRPY
+424 TIPYGTKLRIIQRTY

-466 GKKHYGYINVDNL
+466 GKKHTGYINVDYL
-479 KGAGAMDNSVDY
+479 KGAAALDNSVDY

-525 NPYFEYNQAEVSVS
+525 NPYFEYNQAEVSIS
-539 KKSILITSNDKPK
+539 KKSILITSNDKPN

-570 MSGKHGTW
+570 MSGKHGSW

-584 FTLTRKKTGEN
+584 FTLTRKKTGKN

-600 QVQKNDDGKFTQSI
+600 QVQKNDDGKFTQSV
-614 SANNKRSSEFSTN
+614 SANNKRSSEYSTN

-657 ELNPEGEEEVNVKY
+657 ELNPESEEQVNVKY

-716 VSDDTSASLGV
+716 VSDDTTASLGV
-727 LVRERWLGVVD
+727 LIREKWLGVVD
-738 EDRSTPPQN
+738 EDRSTPPQD

>member
-1 MITTITKRKD
+1 
-11 LEVRK
+11 
-16 IMYNYFNFNGTQI
+16 MYNYFNFNGTQI

-43 PEKSIDTISVSS
+43 PEKSIDTINVSS

-60 FDGAKYDPIS
+60 FDGAKYDPVS
-70 IPISLAIIGASEE
+70 IPISLVIIGDTEE
-83 EYKTRVQC
+83 DYKTRVQC
-91 LHDIFN
+91 LHDILN

-110 TIYGMLKGSFK
+110 TIYGMLKGALK
-121 VKKKNSMSGYS
+121 VKKKNSMSGYA

-144 SDNVQAYNAEDNQQ
+144 SDNVQAYNAEDNAQ
-158 TVVVENNGELPTL
+158 TVVVENNGELATL

-184 AQLQN
+184 AQVQN
-189 NKTGERILVGDYPHL
+189 NKTGEKILVGDYPQL

-210 KEQTL
+210 SEQTL

-231 ANINSGRGTGGSFT
+231 ANINSGRGTDGSFT

-256 ELGSSSTEKI
+256 ELGNSSEKI

-293 GKNGDPNNLLS
+293 GINGDPNNIKS
-304 EQEKVQEKVIE
+304 EQEKVNETV
-315 GGKVT
+315 VT
-320 YYEVTANGVNY
+320 GDKSYYYEVTANGLNY
-331 RTQPSTKGKSQG
+331 RTGPGTNYTSKG
-343 IIPKGTKLTDVT
+343 IIPKGTKLTEVT

-361 KIKYKTKTYYVSAKY
+361 KIKYKTKTYYVYAKY
-376 IKKQVKDNSK
+376 LTQKIKDNSK
-386 SVVKEFTVA
+386 STVQEFTVA

-409 GVVYTK
+409 CVVYTK
-415 PNPSSKVEC
+415 PDLGSKVEC
-424 TIPYGTKLRIIQRPY
+424 TIPYGTVLRIIQRTY
-439 TYKPKDS
+439 TYTYTDS
-446 NSASQT
+446 NNSKQT
-452 ITYYRIYKPWKDKN
+452 VKFYRIYKPWKDKN
-466 GKKHYGYINVDNL
+466 GKNHYGYINVDNL
-479 KGAGAMDNSVDY
+479 KGAAGMDTSVDY
-491 SDDPAY
+491 TNDPAY

-511 VNGTQIFRLYLGDI
+511 INGTQIFRLYLGDI

-539 KKSILITSNDKPK
+539 KKSILITSNDNPK
-552 EKTDQ
+552 EKTDK
-557 TVDNNGK
+557 TVDADGK
-564 IVTNHY
+564 TVTNHY
-570 MSGKHGTW
+570 MSGQYGSW

-584 FTLTRKKTGEN
+584 FTLTRKKTGQY

-600 QVQKNDDGKFTQSI
+600 QVQKNDNGTFTQSV
-614 SANNKRSSEFSTN
+614 SANNKRSSEYSTEP
-627 ALSYLAIYI
+627 LSYLAIYI
-636 GTMADSLEN
+636 GTMADKLEN

-657 ELNPEGEEEVNVKY
+657 ELNPESEEISNIKY
-671 FESGDKLDL
+671 FKAGDKVDL
-680 DFENGDCYLNN
+680 DFENGDCYVNN
-691 ELRNDLVDIGSIY
+691 ELRNDLVDIGSSY
-704 FTVDEGETTLQV
+704 FRVNEGETTLQV

-727 LVRERWLGVVD
+727 LIREKWLGVVD
-738 EDRSTPPQN
+738 EDRSTPPEN

>member
-1 MITTITKRKD
+1 
-11 LEVRK
+11 
-16 IMYNYFNFNGTQI
+16 MYNYFNFNGTQI

-70 IPISLAIIGASEE
+70 IPISLVVIGDNEE
-83 EYKTRVQC
+83 DYKTRVQC
-91 LHDIFN
+91 LHDLLS

-110 TIYGMLKGSFK
+110 TIYGMLKGSLK
-121 VKKKNSMSGYS
+121 VKKKNSVSGYA

-144 SDNVQAYNAEDNQQ
+144 SDNVQAYNAEDNAQ
-158 TVVVENNGELPTL
+158 TVVVENNGEVATL

-189 NKTGERILVGDYPHL
+189 NKTGEKILVGDYPQL

-220 CTSVGTLIQSG
+220 CESVGTLIQSG

-245 ISSGGESFILS
+245 ISSSGNSFILS

-273 ALSKNIDDFKVM
+273 NLSKNIDDFKVM

-293 GKNGDPNNLLS
+293 GKNGDPNNVLS
-304 EQEKVQEKVIE
+304 EQEKVKETVVE

-395 NMWLTPSKTLTGAS
+395 NMWLTPSKTLTGGSCA
-409 GVVYTK
+409 VYTK
-415 PNPSSKVEC
+415 PNPGSKVEC
-424 TIPYGTKLRIIQRPY
+424 TIPYGTKLRIIQRAY

-466 GKKHYGYINVDNL
+466 GKKHTGYINVDYL
-479 KGAGAMDNSVDY
+479 KGAAAIDNSVDY

-525 NPYFEYNQAEVSVS
+525 NPYFEYNQAEVSIS
-539 KKSILITSNDKPK
+539 KKSILITSNDKPN

-570 MSGKHGTW
+570 MSGKHGSW

-584 FTLTRKKTGEN
+584 FTLTRKKTGKN

-600 QVQKNDDGKFTQSI
+600 QVQKNEDGKFTQSV
-614 SANNKRSSEFSTN
+614 SANNKRSSEYSTN

-657 ELNPEGEEEVNVKY
+657 ELNPESEEQVNVKY

-716 VSDDTSASLGV
+716 VSDDTTASLGV
-727 LVRERWLGVVD
+727 LIREKWLGVVD
-738 EDRSTPPQN
+738 EDRSTPPQD

>member
-1 MITTITKRKD
+1 
-11 LEVRK
+11 
-16 IMYNYFNFNGTQI
+16 MYNYFNFNGTQI

-70 IPISLAIIGASEE
+70 IPISLAIIGATED

-91 LHDIFN
+91 LHDILS

-110 TIYGMLKGSFK
+110 TIYGMLKGALK
-121 VKKKNSMSGYS
+121 VKKKNSMSGYA

-189 NKTGERILVGDYPHL
+189 NKTGEKILVGDYPHL
-204 QLSTTK
+204 ELSTTK

-256 ELGSSSTEKI
+256 ELGNSTEKI

-293 GKNGDPNNLLS
+293 GKNGDPNNVLS
-304 EQEKVQEKVIE
+304 EQEKVKETVVE
-315 GGKVT
+315 GSKVT

-376 IKKQVKDNSK
+376 IKKKVKDNSK
-386 SVVKEFTVA
+386 STVKEFTVA
-395 NMWLTPSKTLTGAS
+395 NMWLTPSKTLTGGS

-415 PNPSSKVEC
+415 PNPGSKVEC
-424 TIPYGTKLRIIQRPY
+424 TIPYGTKLRIIQRAY

-466 GKKHYGYINVDNL
+466 GKNHYGYINVDNL
-479 KGAGAMDNSVDY
+479 KGAAAMDNSVDY

-584 FTLTRKKTGEN
+584 FTLTRKKTGKN

-600 QVQKNDDGKFTQSI
+600 QIQKNDDGKFTQSI

-645 ACGVGISDIKVY
+645 ACGVGISDIRVY
-657 ELNPEGEEEVNVKY
+657 DLSPESEEQVNVKY

-716 VSDDTSASLGV
+716 VSDDKSASLGV
-727 LVRERWLGVVD
+727 LVREKWLGVVD

>member
-1 MITTITKRKD
+1 
-11 LEVRK
+11 
-16 IMYNYFNFNGTQI
+16 MYNYFNFNGNQI

-43 PEKSIDTISVSS
+43 PEKSIDTINVSS

-60 FDGAKYDPIS
+60 FDGAKYDSIS
-70 IPISLAIIGASEE
+70 IPISLAVIGSTEDD
-83 EYKTRVQC
+83 YKTRVQC
-91 LHDIFN
+91 LHDILN

-110 TIYGMLKGSFK
+110 TIYGMLKGALK
-121 VKKKNSMSGYS
+121 VKKKNSMSGYA

-144 SDNVQAYNAEDNQQ
+144 SDNVHAYNAEDGQQ
-158 TVVVENNGELPTL
+158 TVVVENNGELATL

-184 AQLQN
+184 AQVQN
-189 NKTGERILVGDYPHL
+189 NKTGEKILVGDYPQL

-210 KEQTL
+210 SEQTL

-231 ANINSGRGTGGSFT
+231 ANINAGRGTDGSFT

-256 ELGSSSTEKI
+256 ELGNSSEKI

-293 GKNGDPNNLLS
+293 GKNGDPNNFLS
-304 EQEKVQEKVIE
+304 EQEKVKETVVSGTKT
-315 GGKVT
+315 K
-320 YYEVTANGVNY
+320 YYEVNANELNY
-331 RTQPSTKGKSQG
+331 RTGPGTNYTSKG
-343 IIPKGTKLTDVT
+343 IIPKGTKLTEVT

-361 KIKYKTKTYYVSAKY
+361 KIKYKTKTYYVYAKY
-376 IKKQVKDNSK
+376 LTQKIKDNSK
-386 SVVKEFTVA
+386 STVQEFTVA

-409 GVVYTK
+409 CVVYTK
-415 PNPSSKVEC
+415 PDLGSKVEC
-424 TIPYGTKLRIIQRPY
+424 TIPYGTVLRIIQRTY
-439 TYKPKDS
+439 TYTYTDS
-446 NSASQT
+446 NNSKQT
-452 ITYYRIYKPWKDKN
+452 VKFYRIYKPWKDKN
-466 GKKHYGYINVDNL
+466 GKNHYGYINVDNL
-479 KGAGAMDNSVDY
+479 KGAAGMDTSVDY
-491 SDDPAY
+491 TNDPAY

-511 VNGTQIFRLYLGDI
+511 INGTQIFRLYLGDI

-539 KKSILITSNDKPK
+539 KKSILITSNDNPK
-552 EKTDQ
+552 EKTDK
-557 TVDNNGK
+557 TVDADGK
-564 IVTNHY
+564 TVTNHY
-570 MSGKHGTW
+570 MSGQYGSW

-584 FTLTRKKTGEN
+584 FTLTRKKTGQY

-600 QVQKNDDGKFTQSI
+600 QVQKNDDGTFTQSV
-614 SANNKRSSEFSTN
+614 SANNKRSSEYSTEP
-627 ALSYLAIYI
+627 LSYLAIYI
-636 GTMADSLEN
+636 GTMADKLEN

-657 ELNPEGEEEVNVKY
+657 ELNPESEEISNIKY
-671 FESGDKLDL
+671 FKAGDKVDL
-680 DFENGDCYLNN
+680 DFENGDCYVNN
-691 ELRNDLVDIGSIY
+691 ELRNDLVDIGSSY
-704 FTVDEGETTLQV
+704 FRVNEGETTLQV

-727 LVRERWLGVVD
+727 LIREKWLGVVD
-738 EDRSTPPQN
+738 EDRSTPPEN

>member
-1 MITTITKRKD
+1 
-11 LEVRK
+11 
-16 IMYNYFNFNGTQI
+16 MYNYFNFNGTQI

-70 IPISLAIIGASEE
+70 IPISLAIIGATED

-91 LHDIFN
+91 LHDILS

-110 TIYGMLKGSFK
+110 TIYGMLKGALK
-121 VKKKNSMSGYS
+121 VKKKNSMSGYA

-189 NKTGERILVGDYPHL
+189 NKTGEKILVGDYPHL
-204 QLSTTK
+204 ELSTTK

-231 ANINSGRGTGGSFT
+231 ANINSDRGTGGSFT

-256 ELGSSSTEKI
+256 ELGNSTEKI

-293 GKNGDPNNLLS
+293 GKNGDPNNVLS
-304 EQEKVQEKVIE
+304 EQEKVKETVVE
-315 GGKVT
+315 GSKVT

-376 IKKQVKDNSK
+376 IKKKVKDNSK
-386 SVVKEFTVA
+386 STVKEFTVA
-395 NMWLTPSKTLTGAS
+395 NMWLTPSKTLTGGS

-415 PNPSSKVEC
+415 PNPGSKVEC
-424 TIPYGTKLRIIQRPY
+424 TIPYGTKLRIIQRAY

-466 GKKHYGYINVDNL
+466 GKNHYGYINVDNL
-479 KGAGAMDNSVDY
+479 KGAAAMDNSVDY

-584 FTLTRKKTGEN
+584 FTLTRKKTGKN

-600 QVQKNDDGKFTQSI
+600 QIQKNDDGKFTQSI

-645 ACGVGISDIKVY
+645 ACGVGISDIRVY
-657 ELNPEGEEEVNVKY
+657 DLSPESEEQVNVKY

-716 VSDDTSASLGV
+716 VSDDKSASLGV
-727 LVRERWLGVVD
+727 LVREKWLGVVD

>member
-1 MITTITKRKD
+1 
-11 LEVRK
+11 
-16 IMYNYFNFNGTQI
+16 MYNYFNFNGTQI

-70 IPISLAIIGASEE
+70 IPISLAIIGATED

-91 LHDIFN
+91 LHDILS

-110 TIYGMLKGSFK
+110 TIYGMLKGALK
-121 VKKKNSMSGYS
+121 VKKKNSMSGYA

-189 NKTGERILVGDYPHL
+189 NKTGEKILVGDYPHL
-204 QLSTTK
+204 ELSTTK

-256 ELGSSSTEKI
+256 ELGNSTEKI

-293 GKNGDPNNLLS
+293 GKNGDPNNVLS
-304 EQEKVQEKVIE
+304 EQEKVKETVVE
-315 GGKVT
+315 GSKVT

-376 IKKQVKDNSK
+376 IKKKVKDNSK
-386 SVVKEFTVA
+386 STVKEFTVA
-395 NMWLTPSKTLTGAS
+395 NMWLTPSKTLTGGS

-415 PNPSSKVEC
+415 PNPGSKVEC
-424 TIPYGTKLRIIQRPY
+424 TIPYGTKLRIIQRAY

-466 GKKHYGYINVDNL
+466 GKNHYGYINVDNL
-479 KGAGAMDNSVDY
+479 KGAAAMDNSVDY

-584 FTLTRKKTGEN
+584 FTLTRKKTGKD

-600 QVQKNDDGKFTQSI
+600 QIQKNDDGKFTQSI

-645 ACGVGISDIKVY
+645 ACGVGISDIRVY
-657 ELNPEGEEEVNVKY
+657 DLSPESEEQVNVKY

-716 VSDDTSASLGV
+716 VSDDKSASLGV
-727 LVRERWLGVVD
+727 LVREKWLGVVD

>member
-1 MITTITKRKD
+1 
-11 LEVRK
+11 
-16 IMYNYFNFNGTQI
+16 MYNYFNFNGTQI

-43 PEKSIDTISVSS
+43 PEKSIDTINVSS

-60 FDGAKYDPIS
+60 FDGAKYDPVS
-70 IPISLAIIGASEE
+70 IPISLVIIGDTEE
-83 EYKTRVQC
+83 DYKTRVQC
-91 LHDIFN
+91 LHDILN

-110 TIYGMLKGSFK
+110 TIYGMLKGALK
-121 VKKKNSMSGYS
+121 VKKKNSMSGYA

-144 SDNVQAYNAEDNQQ
+144 SDNVQAYNAEDGQQ
-158 TVVVENNGELPTL
+158 TVVVENNGELATL

-184 AQLQN
+184 AQVQN
-189 NKTGERILVGDYPHL
+189 NKTGEKILVGDYPQL

-210 KEQTL
+210 SEQTL

-231 ANINSGRGTGGSFT
+231 ANINSGRGTDGSFT

-256 ELGSSSTEKI
+256 ELGNSSEKI

-293 GKNGDPNNLLS
+293 GINGDPNNIKS
-304 EQEKVQEKVIE
+304 EQEKVNETV
-315 GGKVT
+315 VT
-320 YYEVTANGVNY
+320 GDKSYYYEVTANGLNY
-331 RTQPSTKGKSQG
+331 RTGPGTNYTSKG

-361 KIKYKTKTYYVSAKY
+361 KIKYKTKTYYVYAKY
-376 IKKQVKDNSK
+376 LKKKVKDNSK
-386 SVVKEFTVA
+386 STVQTFTVA
-395 NMWLTPSKTLTGAS
+395 NMLLVPTKTLTGAS

-415 PNPSSKVEC
+415 PNLGSKVEC
-424 TIPYGTKLRIIQRPY
+424 TIPYGTALRIIQRTY
-439 TYKPKDS
+439 TYTYTDS
-446 NSASQT
+446 NNNKQT
-452 ITYYRIYKPWKDKN
+452 VKFYRIYKPWKDKN
-466 GKKHYGYINVDNL
+466 GKNHYGYVNVDNL
-479 KGAGAMDNSVDY
+479 KGYAGVDNSVDY

-511 VNGTQIFRLYLGDI
+511 INGTQIFRLYLGDI
-525 NPYFEYNQAEVSVS
+525 NQYFEYNQAEVSVS
-539 KKSILITSNDKPK
+539 KNSILKTSNTTPK
-552 EKTDQ
+552 EYTDK
-557 TVDNNGK
+557 TVDADGK
-564 IVTNHY
+564 TVTNHY
-570 MSGKHGTW
+570 MSGQYGSW

-584 FTLTRKKTGEN
+584 FTLTRKKTGQY

-600 QVQKNDDGKFTQSI
+600 QVQKNDDGTFTQSV
-614 SANNKRSSEFSTN
+614 SANNKRSSEYSTEP
-627 ALSYLAIYI
+627 LSYLAIYI
-636 GTMADSLEN
+636 GTMADKLEN

-657 ELNPEGEEEVNVKY
+657 ELNPESEEISNIKY
-671 FESGDKLDL
+671 FKAGDKVDL
-680 DFENGDCYLNN
+680 DFENGDCYVNN
-691 ELRNDLVDIGSIY
+691 ELRNDLVDIGSSY
-704 FTVDEGETTLQV
+704 FRVNEGETTLQV

-727 LVRERWLGVVD
+727 LIREKWLGVVD
-738 EDRSTPPQN
+738 EDRSTPAEN

>member
-1 MITTITKRKD
+1 
-11 LEVRK
+11 
-16 IMYNYFNFNGTQI
+16 MYNYFNFNGTQI

-43 PEKSIDTISVSS
+43 PEKSIDTINVSS

-60 FDGAKYDPIS
+60 FDGAKYDPVS
-70 IPISLAIIGASEE
+70 IPISLVIIGDTEE
-83 EYKTRVQC
+83 DYKTRVQC
-91 LHDIFN
+91 LHDILN

-110 TIYGMLKGSFK
+110 TIYGMLKGALK
-121 VKKKNSMSGYS
+121 VKKKNSMSGYA

-144 SDNVQAYNAEDNQQ
+144 SDNVQAYNAEDGQQ
-158 TVVVENNGELPTL
+158 TVVVENNGELATL

-184 AQLQN
+184 AQVQN
-189 NKTGERILVGDYPHL
+189 NKTGEKILVGDYPQL

-210 KEQTL
+210 SEQTL

-231 ANINSGRGTGGSFT
+231 ANINSGRGTDGSFT

-256 ELGSSSTEKI
+256 ELGNSSEKI

-293 GKNGDPNNLLS
+293 GKNGDPNNIKS
-304 EQEKVQEKVIE
+304 EQEKVNETV
-315 GGKVT
+315 VT
-320 YYEVTANGVNY
+320 GDKSYYYEVTANGLNY
-331 RTQPSTKGKSQG
+331 RTGPGTNYTSKG
-343 IIPKGTKLTDVT
+343 IIPKGTKLTEVT

-361 KIKYKTKTYYVSAKY
+361 KIKYKTKTYYVYAKY
-376 IKKQVKDNSK
+376 LKKKVKDNSK
-386 SVVKEFTVA
+386 STVQTFTVA
-395 NMWLTPSKTLTGAS
+395 NMLLVPTKTLTGAS

-415 PNPSSKVEC
+415 PNLGSKVEC
-424 TIPYGTKLRIIQRPY
+424 TIPYGTPLRIIQRTY
-439 TYKPKDS
+439 TYTYTDS
-446 NSASQT
+446 NNSKQT
-452 ITYYRIYKPWKDKN
+452 VKFYRIYKPWKDKN
-466 GKKHYGYINVDNL
+466 GKNHYGYVNVDNL
-479 KGAGAMDNSVDY
+479 KGYAGVDNSVDY

-511 VNGTQIFRLYLGDI
+511 INGTQIFRLYLGDI
-525 NPYFEYNQAEVSVS
+525 NQYFEYNQAEVSVS
-539 KKSILITSNDKPK
+539 KNSILKTSNTTPEEYTDK
-552 EKTDQ
+552 
-557 TVDNNGK
+557 TVDADGK
-564 IVTNHY
+564 TVTNHY
-570 MSGKHGTW
+570 MSGQYGSW

-584 FTLTRKKTGEN
+584 FTLTRKKTGQY

-600 QVQKNDDGKFTQSI
+600 QVQKNDDGTFTQSV
-614 SANNKRSSEFSTN
+614 SANNKRSSEYSTEP
-627 ALSYLAIYI
+627 LSYLAIYI
-636 GTMADSLEN
+636 GTMADKLEN

-657 ELNPEGEEEVNVKY
+657 ELNPESEEISNIKY
-671 FESGDKLDL
+671 FKAGDKVDL
-680 DFENGDCYLNN
+680 DFENGDCYVNN
-691 ELRNDLVDIGSIY
+691 ELRNDLVDIGSSY
-704 FTVDEGETTLQV
+704 FRVNEGETTLQV

-727 LVRERWLGVVD
+727 LIREKWLGVVD
-738 EDRSTPPQN
+738 EDRSTPAEN

>member
-1 MITTITKRKD
+1 
-11 LEVRK
+11 
-16 IMYNYFNFNGTQI
+16 MYNYFNFDGNQI

-70 IPISLAIIGASEE
+70 IPISLAIIGDNEQD
-83 EYKTRVQC
+83 YKTRVQC
-91 LHDIFN
+91 LHDILS

-110 TIYGMLKGSFK
+110 TIYGILKGAFK
-121 VKKKNSMSGYS
+121 VKKKNSVSGYA

-144 SDNVQAYNAEDNQQ
+144 SDTVQAYNAEEGQQ

-189 NKTGERILVGDYPHL
+189 NKTGEKMLIGDYPQL

-210 KEQTL
+210 KDQTL
-215 ILHDP
+215 ILHNP
-220 CTSVGTLIQSG
+220 CESVGTLIQSG
-231 ANINSGRGTGGSFT
+231 ANINSDRGTDGSFT
-245 ISSGGESFILS
+245 ISASGNSFILS
-256 ELGSSSTEKI
+256 ELGSSTEKI

-273 ALSKNIDDFKVM
+273 NLSKNIDDFKVM

-293 GKNGDPNNLLS
+293 GKNGDPNNIKS
-304 EQEKVQEKVIE
+304 EQEKVKETVIE
-315 GGKVT
+315 GGKST
-320 YYEVTANGVNY
+320 YYVVNANGVNY

-355 IQNGWA
+355 MANGWA
-361 KIKYKTKTYYVSAKY
+361 KIKYKTKTYYVSSKY
-376 IKKQVKDNSK
+376 LSKQVKDNSK
-386 SVVKEFTVA
+386 STVQEFTVA
-395 NMWLTPSKTLTGAS
+395 NMLLVPTKTLTGAS
-409 GVVYTK
+409 CVVYTK
-415 PNPSSKVEC
+415 PNLGSKVEC
-424 TIPYGTKLRIIQRPY
+424 TIPYGKTLRIIQRTY
-439 TYKPKDS
+439 TYTYTDS
-446 NSASQT
+446 NNSKQT
-452 ITYYRIYKPWKDKN
+452 VKFYRIYKPWKDKN

-479 KGAGAMDNSVDY
+479 KGYAGVDNSVDY
-491 SDDPAY
+491 SDDPDY

-511 VNGTQIFRLYLGDI
+511 INGTQIFRLYLGDI
-525 NPYFEYNQAEVSVS
+525 NEYFEYNQAEVSIS
-539 KKSILITSNDKPK
+539 KKSILKTSNASPK
-552 EKTDQ
+552 EDTDK
-557 TVDNNGK
+557 TVDADGK

-570 MSGKHGTW
+570 MSGQYGSW

-584 FTLTRKKTGEN
+584 FTLTRKKTGKN

-600 QVQKNDDGKFTQSI
+600 QVQKNDNGKFTKSV
-614 SANNKRSSEFSTN
+614 SANNKRSSEYSTN

-636 GTMADSLEN
+636 GTMADKLEN

-657 ELNPEGEEEVNVKY
+657 ELNPESEEISNIKY

-691 ELRNDLVDIGSIY
+691 ELRNDLVDIGSTY

-716 VSDDTSASLGV
+716 FSDDKSASLGV
-727 LVRERWLGVVD
+727 LVREKWLGVVD
-738 EDRSTPPQN
+738 EDRSTPPAN

>member
-1 MITTITKRKD
+1 
-11 LEVRK
+11 
-16 IMYNYFNFNGTQI
+16 MYNYFNFNGSQI

-70 IPISLAIIGASEE
+70 IPISLVVIGDNEE
-83 EYKTRVQC
+83 DYKTRVQC
-91 LHDIFN
+91 LHDLLS

-110 TIYGMLKGSFK
+110 TIYGMLKGALK
-121 VKKKNSMSGYS
+121 VKKKNSVSGYA

-158 TVVVENNGELPTL
+158 TVVVENNGELATL

-189 NKTGERILVGDYPHL
+189 NKTGEKILVGDYPQL

-210 KEQTL
+210 KEQSL

-245 ISSGGESFILS
+245 ISSGGESFILA

-273 ALSKNIDDFKVM
+273 NLSKNIDDFKVM

-293 GKNGDPNNLLS
+293 GKNGDPNNVLS
-304 EQEKVQEKVIE
+304 EQEKVKETVVE

-395 NMWLTPSKTLTGAS
+395 NMWLTPSKTLTGGSCA
-409 GVVYTK
+409 VYTK
-415 PNPSSKVEC
+415 PNPGSKVEC
-424 TIPYGTKLRIIQRPY
+424 TIPYGTKLRIIQRAY

-466 GKKHYGYINVDNL
+466 GKKHTGYINVDYL
-479 KGAGAMDNSVDY
+479 KGAAAIDNSVDY

-525 NPYFEYNQAEVSVS
+525 NPYFEYNQAEVSIS
-539 KKSILITSNDKPK
+539 KKSILITSNDKPN

-570 MSGKHGTW
+570 MSGKHGSW

-584 FTLTRKKTGEN
+584 FTLTRKKTGQY

-600 QVQKNDDGKFTQSI
+600 QVQKNEDGKFTQSV
-614 SANNKRSSEFSTN
+614 SANNKRSSEYSTN

-657 ELNPEGEEEVNVKY
+657 ELNPESEEQVNVKY

-716 VSDDTSASLGV
+716 VSDDTTASLGV
-727 LVRERWLGVVD
+727 LIREKWLGVVD
-738 EDRSTPPQN
+738 EDRSTPPQD

>member
-1 MITTITKRKD
+1 
-11 LEVRK
+11 
-16 IMYNYFNFNGTQI
+16 MYNYFNFNGTQI

-43 PEKSIDTISVSS
+43 PEKSIDTINVSS

-60 FDGAKYDPIS
+60 FDGAKYDPVS
-70 IPISLAIIGASEE
+70 IPISLAIIGDTEE

-91 LHDIFN
+91 LHDILS

-110 TIYGMLKGSFK
+110 TIYGMLKGALK
-121 VKKKNSMSGYS
+121 VKKKNSMSGYA

-144 SDNVQAYNAEDNQQ
+144 SDNVQAYNAEDGQQ
-158 TVVVENNGELPTL
+158 TVVVENNGELATL

-189 NKTGERILVGDYPHL
+189 NKTGEKILVGDYPQL

-231 ANINSGRGTGGSFT
+231 ANINAGRGTGGSFT

-256 ELGSSSTEKI
+256 ELGNSTEKI

-293 GKNGDPNNLLS
+293 GINGDPNNIKS
-304 EQEKVQEKVIE
+304 EQEKVNETVVE

-331 RTQPSTKGKSQG
+331 RTGPGTNYTSKG
-343 IIPKGTKLTDVT
+343 IIPKGTKLTEVT

-361 KIKYKTKTYYVSAKY
+361 KVKYKTKTYYVSAKY

-386 SVVKEFTVA
+386 STVQTFTVA
-395 NMWLTPSKTLTGAS
+395 NMLLVPTKTLTGAS

-415 PNPSSKVEC
+415 PNLGSKVEC
-424 TIPYGTKLRIIQRPY
+424 TIPYGTALRIIQRIY
-439 TYKPKDS
+439 TYTYTDS
-446 NSASQT
+446 NNSKQT
-452 ITYYRIYKPWKDKN
+452 VKFYRIYKPWKDKN

-479 KGAGAMDNSVDY
+479 KGYAGVDNSVDY

-511 VNGTQIFRLYLGDI
+511 INGTQIFRLYLGDI
-525 NPYFEYNQAEVSVS
+525 NQYFEYNQAEVSVS
-539 KKSILITSNDKPK
+539 KNVILRTSNDSPK
-552 EKTDQ
+552 EDTDK
-557 TVDNNGK
+557 TVDADGK
-564 IVTNHY
+564 TVTNHY
-570 MSGKHGTW
+570 MSGQYGSW

-584 FTLTRKKTGEN
+584 FTLTRKKTGKN

-600 QVQKNDDGKFTQSI
+600 QVQKNDDGTFTQSV
-614 SANNKRSSEFSTN
+614 SANNKRSSEYSTEP
-627 ALSYLAIYI
+627 LSYLAIYI
-636 GTMADSLEN
+636 GTMADKLEN

-657 ELNPEGEEEVNVKY
+657 ELNPESEEVSNIKY

-691 ELRNDLVDIGSIY
+691 ELRNDLVDIGSSY

-727 LVRERWLGVVD
+727 LIREKWLGVVD
-738 EDRSTPPQN
+738 EDRSTPPEN

>member
-1 MITTITKRKD
+1 
-11 LEVRK
+11 
-16 IMYNYFNFNGTQI
+16 MYNYFNFDGSQI

-43 PEKSIDTISVSS
+43 PEKSIDTINVTS

-70 IPISLAIIGASEE
+70 IPISLAIIGNDKDD
-83 EYKTRVQC
+83 YRRRVQC
-91 LHDIFN
+91 LHDILS

-110 TIYGMLKGSFK
+110 TIYGMLKSAFK
-121 VKKKNSMSGYS
+121 VKKKNSTCAYA
-132 DIELICHTPYSY
+132 DIELICHVPYSY
-144 SDNVQAYNAEDNQQ
+144 SDNVLAYNAEEGKQE
-158 TVVVENNGELPTL
+158 VVVQNNGELPTL
-171 PYVSIGFGADAHF
+171 PYVSIGFGKDAHF

-189 NKTGERILVGDYPHL
+189 NKTGEKILIGDYPQL

-215 ILHDP
+215 ILHNP

-231 ANINSGRGTGGSFT
+231 ANINSGRGTDGSFT
-245 ISSGGESFILS
+245 VSSSGNSFILS
-256 ELGSSSTEKI
+256 ELGSSTEKI
-266 KGACARI
+266 KGACARV

-293 GKNGDPNNLLS
+293 GKNGDPNNIKS
-304 EQEKVQEKVIE
+304 EQEKVKETVVT
-315 GGKVT
+315 GGKT
-320 YYEVTANGVNY
+320 PYYVVNAGGVNY

-355 IQNGWA
+355 MANGWA
-361 KIKYKTKTYYVSAKY
+361 KIKYKTKTYYVSSKY
-376 IKKQVKDNSK
+376 LSKQIKDNSK
-386 SVVKEFTVA
+386 STVQEFTVA
-395 NMWLTPSKTLTGAS
+395 NMLLVPTKTLTGAS

-415 PNPSSKVEC
+415 PNLSSKVEC
-424 TIPYGTKLRIIQRPY
+424 TIPYGTALRIIQRTY
-439 TYKPKDS
+439 TYTYTDS
-446 NSASQT
+446 NNSKQT
-452 ITYYRIYKPWKDKN
+452 VKFYRLYKPWKDKN

-479 KGAGAMDNSVDY
+479 KGYAGVDNSVDY
-491 SDDPAY
+491 SDDPDY

-511 VNGTQIFRLYLGDI
+511 INGTQIFRLYLGDT
-525 NPYFEYNQAEVSVS
+525 NEYFEYNQAEVSIS
-539 KKSILITSNDKPK
+539 KKSILKTSNASPK
-552 EKTDQ
+552 EHTDK
-557 TVDNNGK
+557 TVDADGK
-564 IVTNHY
+564 QVTNHY
-570 MSGKHGTW
+570 MSGQYGSW

-584 FTLTRKKTGEN
+584 FTLTRKKTGKN

-600 QVQKNDDGKFTQSI
+600 QVQKNEGGKFTKSV
-614 SANNKRSSEFSTN
+614 SANNKRSNEYSTEQ
-627 ALSYLAIYI
+627 LSYLAIYL
-636 GTMADSLEN
+636 GTMADKLEN

-657 ELNPEGEEEVNVKY
+657 ELNPESEEISNIKY

-691 ELRNDLVDIGSIY
+691 ELRNDLVDIGSSY

-716 VSDDTSASLGV
+716 FSDDKSASLGV
-727 LVRERWLGVVD
+727 LIREKWLGVVD
-738 EDRSTPPQN
+738 EDRSTPPEN